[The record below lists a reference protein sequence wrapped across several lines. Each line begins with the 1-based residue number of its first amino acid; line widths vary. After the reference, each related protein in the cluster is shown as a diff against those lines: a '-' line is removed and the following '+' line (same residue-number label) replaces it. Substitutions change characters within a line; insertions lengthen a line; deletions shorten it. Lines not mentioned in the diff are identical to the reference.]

1 MNHPPQHPSPYPV
14 PSARQPSHE
23 RGYRWSGALA
33 LAAVLLFGLSLLL
46 NSNPIKLSPAIT
58 EEFTSDDMIELEVAE
73 GEADAWALFTSG
85 EDKGTCMY
93 YPPSGDLS
101 IPRTWYLNADGYGDW
116 DTLGNLDTSEP
127 GLYRI
132 TCADSANDF
141 ALASAG
147 TLHAVKAQLFVTGVI
162 VFFVAPSVLLAAIVV
177 GVVTA
182 LRRRSART
190 RPSSQAA
197 QQSPHQ
203 I

>member
-1 MNHPPQHPSPYPV
+1 MPPPPQHPNPYPV
-14 PSARQPSHE
+14 PSARRPSHE

-85 EDKGTCMY
+85 EAKGTCMY

-101 IPRTWYLNADGYGDW
+101 IPRTWYLNAEGYGDW

-132 TCADSANDF
+132 TCADSTNDF

-147 TLHAVKAQLFVTGVI
+147 TLHAVKAQLFVTAVI
-162 VFFVAPSVLLAAIVV
+162 AVFVAPSVLLAAIVV

-190 RPSSQAA
+190 RPSSQVA

-203 I
+203 F